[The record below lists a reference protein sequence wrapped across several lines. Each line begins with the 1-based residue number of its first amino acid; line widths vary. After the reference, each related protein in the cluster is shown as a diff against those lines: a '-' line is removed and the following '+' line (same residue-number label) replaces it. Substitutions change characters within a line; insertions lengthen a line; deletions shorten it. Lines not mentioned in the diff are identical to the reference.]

1 MVVFF
6 IYPKKFGFINLSITP
21 ENHNNSIVTATFV
34 SIDFAVLGSS
44 EDRLIQATI
53 TNIKHTTKINVIT
66 IFVRAHIITGNTSV
80 EVVAQSDF
88 LVDIQSHIIG
98 NFVLSLIPSHFFSGV
113 TTTSFKAHQSI
124 GSHPFLH
131 SSSPHIQYC
140 HHTKNVHNQINR

>member
-44 EDRLIQATI
+44 EDRLIHATI

-80 EVVAQSDF
+80 EVVAQSAF

-98 NFVLSLIPSHFFSGV
+98 NFVLSLIPSHFFHQPHHAHHSHHQTSHQLSEGV
-113 TTTSFKAHQSI
+113 VDHGPRSQPCA
-124 GSHPFLH
+124 
-131 SSSPHIQYC
+131 
-140 HHTKNVHNQINR
+140 